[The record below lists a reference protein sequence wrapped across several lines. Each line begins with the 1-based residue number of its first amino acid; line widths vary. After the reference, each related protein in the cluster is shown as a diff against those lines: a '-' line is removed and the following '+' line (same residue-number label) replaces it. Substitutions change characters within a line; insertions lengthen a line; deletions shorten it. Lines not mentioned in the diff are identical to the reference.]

1 MRFQVPQFIEK
12 ESQIVGPL
20 TLKQFAWL
28 GGGAFLMF
36 MFFIIFPF
44 VVFIILSVLV
54 AAAALALAFLKID
67 QMPLPNYLMNFINY
81 LLNPKQ
87 YKYKQK

>member
-28 GGGAFLMF
+28 GGGAFLIF
-36 MFFIIFPF
+36 LFFIILPF
-44 VVFIILSVLV
+44 FFFVIVAILI
-54 AAAALALAFLKID
+54 AMFALALAFMKVD
-67 QMPLPNYLMNFINY
+67 NVPLPNYLLNFLNY
-81 LLNPKQ
+81 LIGPKQ